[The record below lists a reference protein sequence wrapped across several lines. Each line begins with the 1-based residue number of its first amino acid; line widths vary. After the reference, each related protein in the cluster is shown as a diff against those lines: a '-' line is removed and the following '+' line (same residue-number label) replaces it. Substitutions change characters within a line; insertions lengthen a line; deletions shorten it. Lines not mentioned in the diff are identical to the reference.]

1 MSAGCLESTASVSLK
16 KTVLLPISRFCFSD
30 WGQLRDFGLL
40 LVLGE
45 DRPVGVNVLHRE
57 KEGDSF
63 YFSPKKKSKKAQKLY
78 IHDATT
84 WLQIHYIC
92 QL

>member
-63 YFSPKKKSKKAQKLY
+63 YFSPKKVKESTEVIY
-78 IHDATT
+78 P
-84 WLQIHYIC
+84 
-92 QL
+92 